1 MRITSN
7 LRGWRRFAVV
17 GAAASVTFATLGASL
32 PALADDTAAAGDNAA
47 AADAQPLGPIQP
59 APLGN
64 LTEGNAPA
72 PASRLV
78 FDRGHADV
86 ISTRLEDGQ
95 LKLISRVDQP
105 GELGKVF
112 PVDNVRFWI
121 NDVARTT
128 LRNDFSP
135 AGSAGE
141 TIWLVHQAGM
151 LPTALWPGFS
161 TELVPAGALE
171 TPTTFTLDKVEG
183 PEGFRVVLLT
193 DDAASGRQV
202 WWNVSQQGAV
212 NNQFSLGRQ
221 HAHSYWAF
229 SKPGEYKLTVTAS
242 ARIGGKESSDTK
254 TYHFV
259 VGPQLPPAKQVSLSL
274 RGQSALVGETISYTA
289 TVDPTA
295 EGYVEFYSG
304 EELVGHKVVENGT
317 ATYSFQ
323 STDLGRYS
331 VSARFVPARSDHFQA
346 AEAAKVE
353 VFSRALTRLAG
364 PSRYATSAALLEAGN
379 WANEYVVLASGEG
392 FADALASTPLAGA
405 LRAPVLL
412 TNPRRLEGETANAL
426 RVSHAAG
433 VRKVILV
440 GGTASIS
447 PAVEKAVRD
456 AGFQVE
462 RIAGPSRTITAVE
475 VSKRID
481 QILTGRGQ
489 KVKQVMLVDGT
500 NYPDAL
506 SAGPIAAAN
515 NGVLLLT
522 DGGSLSG
529 ATLTQAK
536 ALQAPVTAVGTAA
549 RAAGNLTQDKVV
561 GANRYQTSA
570 LLAERF
576 LPGTPIV
583 VLAAGNGFADALSA
597 GAFASLER
605 GIVLLTTPAKL
616 PADAISL
623 FSKRAVE
630 FAVLVG
636 GPRSVSSAV
645 ENEVK
650 ALIR

>member
-1 MRITSN
+1 MRNSSHVS
-7 LRGWRRFAVV
+7 GWRRFAAAGVAV
-17 GAAASVTFATLGASL
+17 GVAIATLGATL
-32 PALADDTAAAGDNAA
+32 PALADDAAAGDNAL
-47 AADAQPLGPIQP
+47 AADAPQLGPIQP
-59 APLGN
+59 APLGD

-72 PASRLV
+72 PTSRLI
-78 FDRGHADV
+78 FDRGHADA

-112 PVDNVRFWI
+112 PADNVRFWI

-135 AGSAGE
+135 AGAAGE
-141 TIWLVHQAGM
+141 TIWLVHQSGM

-183 PEGFRVVLLT
+183 PADFRLVLLT
-193 DDAASGRQV
+193 DDLAAGRQI
-202 WWNVSQQGAV
+202 WWHVSQQGTV
-212 NNQFSLGRQ
+212 KNQFSLGRQ

-242 ARIGGKESSDTK
+242 ARIGGQESSDTK

-259 VGPQLPPAKQVSLSL
+259 VGPQLPAAQQVSLSL

-289 TVDPTA
+289 TVEPA
-295 EGYVEFYSG
+295 AAGYVEFYSG
-304 EELVGHKVVENGT
+304 EELIGHKAVVNGT

-323 STDLGRYS
+323 SPDLGRYS
-331 VSARFVPARSDHFQA
+331 VSARFVPARSDQFQA

-353 VFSRALTRLAG
+353 VFSRVLTRLSG

-379 WANEYVVLASGEG
+379 WASDYVVLASGEG

-412 TNPRRLEGETANAL
+412 TNSKRLETETAKAL
-426 RVSHAAG
+426 RFSHDGG
-433 VRKVILV
+433 VRKAILV
-440 GGTASIS
+440 GGTVSIS
-447 PAVEKAVRD
+447 PAVEEAVRG
-456 AGFQVE
+456 AGFEVE
-462 RIAGPSRTITAVE
+462 RLAGPSRTATAVE
-475 VSKRID
+475 VSKRIEK
-481 QILTGRGQ
+481 ILTGRGQ
-489 KVKQVMLVDGT
+489 KVNQIMLVDGS

-515 NGVLLLT
+515 HGVLLLST
-522 DGGSLSG
+522 GAKLSSE
-529 ATLTQAK
+529 TLAQAK
-536 ALQAPVTAVGTAA
+536 ALGAPITAVGAAA

-561 GANRYQTSA
+561 GADRYQTSV

-605 GIVLLTTPAKL
+605 GIVLLTSPAKL
-616 PADAISL
+616 PAEAVTL
-623 FSKRAVE
+623 LGKGAVE
-630 FAVLVG
+630 FTVLVG
-636 GPRSVSSAV
+636 GPKSITPAV
-645 ENEVK
+645 ADEVK
-650 ALIR
+650 RLIR